1 MNGEHHP
8 SNPPS
13 RLRRQVLEIIRGTHR
28 WRRRAALALAAA
40 VVAAIAAGATYLVH
54 DQRVRPEQARIAGPA
69 PPLALITA
77 KGEATR
83 R

>member
-13 RLRRQVLEIIRGTHR
+13 RLRRQVLEIIHGTHR

-40 VVAAIAAGATYLVH
+40 VVAAIAAGATYLV
-54 DQRVRPEQARIAGPA
+54 P
-69 PPLALITA
+69 
-77 KGEATR
+77 
-83 R
+83 